1 MSELIVYPCSDT
13 KTSSVIIQGL
23 TSGKYDL
30 SMYGINGQLILP
42 INSVNLEG
50 NQQLEVRIPA
60 QIAPG
65 ICFIKATSANDSKT
79 FKISIL

>member
-1 MSELIVYPCSDT
+1 MI
-13 KTSSVIIQGL
+13 KGSSVVIQGL

-65 ICFIKATSANDSKT
+65 IYFIKISSSTYSRTLKL
-79 FKISIL
+79 SIL